1 MPPDE
6 ATLIQKCAHPRG
18 VTRSSMPKR
27 KLPLRPNVCMLVYN
41 ARGQLFLGERLRNK
55 GHWQFPQGGAE
66 PAYSLRENVVRE
78 LKEELGIPRRTIG
91 SIRKLKATHRYDWEK
106 IPSYAKGKWRGQS
119 QTFWMV
125 EYRGKCSEIDL
136 DAHKEPE
143 FRRWRWA
150 SVSMVRKLAQP
161 RRLVGY
167 EAALREFQAKRA
179 GRRASKRKPG
189 S

>member
-1 MPPDE
+1 MGQR
-6 ATLIQKCAHPRG
+6 ASAPRPKP
-18 VTRSSMPKR
+18 SISFSMPKR

-66 PAYSLRENVVRE
+66 PAYSLRQNVLRE

-91 SIRKLKATHRYDWEK
+91 SIRKLKATHKYDWEK
-106 IPSYAKGKWRGQS
+106 VPSYAKGKWRGQS

-125 EYRGKCSEIDL
+125 EYRGKRSEIDL

-167 EAALREFQAKRA
+167 EAALKEFQAKRV
-179 GRRASKRKPG
+179 GHGASKRRRG